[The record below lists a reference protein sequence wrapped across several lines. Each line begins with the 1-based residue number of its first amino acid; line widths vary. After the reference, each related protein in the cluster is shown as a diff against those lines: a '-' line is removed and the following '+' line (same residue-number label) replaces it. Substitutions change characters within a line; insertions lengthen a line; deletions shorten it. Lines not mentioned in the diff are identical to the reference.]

1 MSHQG
6 GGDLITEGRV
16 FPWGPPDRQPSW
28 RGHTWFSQTGSGSR
42 HASPNKIHSPGTEP
56 GSLKASSSHRG
67 SRPGR
72 KSGVTPGVWSDLPGD
87 NQGHSTQTSQCWGG
101 GALRSLTTTLLLGD
115 GQWLGPPPRAFLGE
129 AAQMRQLGPGR
140 FRASGFYFPHLDLW
154 FPRPR
159 EAKRLAQEHT
169 ATDWAFS
176 T

>member
-1 MSHQG
+1 MSLLG
-6 GGDLITEGRV
+6 CGL
-16 FPWGPPDRQPSW
+16 
-28 RGHTWFSQTGSGSR
+28 
-42 HASPNKIHSPGTEP
+42 
-56 GSLKASSSHRG
+56 
-67 SRPGR
+67 
-72 KSGVTPGVWSDLPGD
+72 
-87 NQGHSTQTSQCWGG
+87 TSQGTTRATPPKPASAGEG